1 MTESN
6 AVAPP
11 DPVRRLTIGLVT
23 ANVSVGVGATL
34 WSAVLDAAERHDVNL
49 ICFPGGEV
57 RTTERPPNSVYDLVD
72 PELLDGLICWTSA
85 LELPADE
92 RRTNRWAERFAR
104 LPLVSLNG
112 TIGAADP
119 LVLDSY
125 RGMCAVVEHLIEVH
139 GRTRIA
145 FIPGTAANPAT
156 AERLRAYADTL
167 ARRRLRMDRKL
178 ISTPA
183 DSRTGAGASA
193 MHALLDARGL
203 QPGRDFDAVVA
214 CSDLLA
220 AEALRVLSGRGIAV
234 PQDVAVAGFNDSP
247 EARLTDP
254 PLTSVSMPF
263 DDLGDLAVETLLQR
277 LGDIPV
283 TDRPPPQ
290 SNLVIRRSCG
300 CPGALVAEPDPQPT
314 GDAARQVGGQFG
326 GLEVLPPLPR
336 EFLLSAF
343 DLAVDGDGTAFLIEI
358 DRLVRTWATT
368 PDQLDS
374 WAAAIGG
381 LRCRVDP
388 ELGRVER
395 LIGQARLIVAEAA
408 HRRLEAERWR
418 TDQAARRLRE
428 LGNALSSAVDVAALE
443 KVLDRHLPELGI
455 PAWHLSLEPRA
466 AVDLAE
472 VLPSGRRYS
481 MVAEPLYV
489 RDELLGFGLFE
500 VGSRDGAVY
509 RALGEQIS
517 HTLKEIRL
525 FQDVLDARDSAEQA
539 NQAKSGLLA
548 SVGEVLREPVV
559 GVLRQL
565 ATLRR
570 SVAAMDAPPVELVN
584 GLARIRAD
592 AEIQLRVIGNLLD
605 LSRIEIDAVDLS
617 PTLLDPGELL
627 SEVLGKLPQ
636 DDPVPTRLPLIQADR
651 DRLRQALIALRV
663 TTDRLAGNV
672 ALTVDVLPPSL
683 RIRLRVVCGYRLPPE
698 SFGAGPE
705 FALPIAQRL
714 IALHD
719 GSLRF
724 EPGPDGGTFVVDVP
738 LPTPSGRR
746 GVTGPT
752 SSLLSVG
759 EVAEAPAIASRL
771 GVDVR
776 RLRTG
781 SDNEAIGDLTRPVAV
796 TLDLAGLR
804 TEDWPLVRHLHDH
817 PSLRRTPFLVYGR
830 PTACSRGLT
839 ELLAAARPAGATAPV
854 VIADGCDGSRFVRIV
869 EHVLPGHPVLAAADG
884 TTALTSLGPDLPG
897 LLILTK
903 TLPDMSA
910 FDVLDRLAHEGSPV
924 PALVLSSGPITARD
938 VLRAEPHPR
947 VILIGEGIL
956 SEVELTDLLVRLLAP
971 GHTAAHGSKARV
983 RQAVAYLHQRF
994 HHPIS
999 RRQVAEAAG
1008 MSEDYLSRVF
1018 HRELGLSPWLYLNRL
1033 RIQQAKERL
1042 RNSNDSVQLVAR
1054 RVGFRDRAY
1063 FSRTFR
1069 KLTGVSPQA
1078 FREGTPADTSL

>member
-167 ARRRLRMDRKL
+167 ARRRLRLDRKL

-220 AEALRVLSGRGIAV
+220 AEALRVLSGRGVVV

-300 CPGALVAEPDPQPT
+300 CPGSLVAEPDAQL
-314 GDAARQVGGQFG
+314 G
-326 GLEVLPPLPR
+326 GLDALPPLPR

-343 DLAVDGDGTAFLIEI
+343 DQAIDGDSTAFLIEI

-381 LRCRVDP
+381 LHGRGDP
-388 ELGRVER
+388 EVVR

-408 HRRLEAERWR
+408 HRHLEAERWR

-455 PAWHLSLEPRA
+455 PAWHLSLESRA
-466 AVDLAE
+466 AVSLAE

-517 HTLKEIRL
+517 HTLMEIRL

-627 SEVLGKLPQ
+627 SEVFGQLLRA
-636 DDPVPTRLPLIQADR
+636 DSVPARLPLIQADR

-663 TTDRLAGNV
+663 STDRLAGKV

-683 RIRLRVVCGYRLPPE
+683 RIQLRVVCGYRLPPD

-724 EPGPDGGTFVVDVP
+724 EPGPDGGTFQVDLP

-759 EVAEAPAIASRL
+759 EAAEAPGIATRL

-776 RLRTG
+776 RLRTAT
-781 SDNEAIGDLTRPVAV
+781 DNEAIGDLTRPVAV
-796 TLDLAGLR
+796 ALDLAGLR

-830 PTACSRGLT
+830 PDAGSRGLT

-854 VIADGCDGSRFVRIV
+854 VVADGSCGSRFVRIV
-869 EHVLPGHPVLAAADG
+869 EQVLPGHPVLTAADG

-924 PALVLSSGPITARD
+924 PALVLSSGPITSRD

-947 VILIGEGIL
+947 VVLIGEGIL
-956 SEVELTDLLVRLLAP
+956 SEAELTDLLVRLLAP
-971 GHTAAHGSKARV
+971 GHTAAQGSKARV

-1042 RNSNDSVQLVAR
+1042 RNTNDSVQLVAR

-1069 KLTGVSPQA
+1069 KLTGISPQA
-1078 FREGTPADTSL
+1078 FREGTPTASGG

>member
-6 AVAPP
+6 AIER

-57 RTTERPPNSVYDLVD
+57 RTTDRPPNSVYDLVD

-85 LELPADE
+85 LELPADH
-92 RRTNRWAERFAR
+92 RRTSRLTERFNR

-112 TIGAADP
+112 AIGAADP

-125 RGMCAVVEHLIEVH
+125 HGMCAVIEHLIEVH
-139 GRTRIA
+139 ARTRIA

-156 AERLRAYADTL
+156 AERLRAYSDTL
-167 ARRRLRMDRKL
+167 SRRRLRLDPKL
-178 ISTPA
+178 ISTPG

-220 AEALRVLSGRGIAV
+220 AEALRVLSQRGITV
-234 PQDVAVAGFNDSP
+234 PRDVSVAGFNDSP

-254 PLTSVSMPF
+254 PLTSVSMPYA
-263 DDLGDLAVETLLQR
+263 DLGELAVETLLER
-277 LGDIPV
+277 MGNAPV
-283 TDRPPPQ
+283 VDRPPPR

-300 CPGALVAEPDPQPT
+300 CPGALTSQPE
-314 GDAARQVGGQFG
+314 A
-326 GLEVLPPLPR
+326 GLERLPPLPR

-343 DLAVDGDGTAFLIEI
+343 NQAFRPASDDARFLTEI

-374 WAAAIGG
+374 WAAAIAG
-381 LRCRVDP
+381 LRQRAAAGLDTAQQV
-388 ELGRVER
+388 RAER

-408 HRRLEAERWR
+408 HRQLEAERWQ
-418 TDQAARRLRE
+418 TEQASRRLRE
-428 LGNALSSAVDVAALE
+428 LGNALSSVVDEAALE
-443 KVLDRHLPELGI
+443 SVLDRQLPELGI
-455 PAWHLSLEPRA
+455 PAWHLSLERRA
-466 AVDLAE
+466 NLAVAKM
-472 VLPSGRRYS
+472 LPSDRRFS

-500 VGSRDGAVY
+500 VGSRDGTIY

-525 FQDVLDARDSAEQA
+525 FQEVLDARDSAEQA

-548 SVGEVLREPVV
+548 SVSEVLREPVV
-559 GVLRQL
+559 GMLRQL

-570 SVAAMDAPPVELVN
+570 SVAALEAPPDELVA
-584 GLARIRAD
+584 GLARLRAD
-592 AEIQLRVIGNLLD
+592 AELQLRVIGNLLD
-605 LSRIEIDAVDLS
+605 LSRIEIDAVALS
-617 PTLLDPGELL
+617 PALLDPRDLL
-627 SEVLGKLPQ
+627 HEVFGARL
-636 DDPVPTRLPLIQADR
+636 PTRLPLIQADR

-663 TTDRLAGNV
+663 TTDRLGGRVTLEA
-672 ALTVDVLPPSL
+672 DVLPPCL
-683 RIRLRVVCGYRLPPE
+683 RIRLRVDCGRSLPSG

-724 EPGPDGGTFVVDVP
+724 DTGPVGGTFQIEIP

-746 GVTGPT
+746 APTGPAY
-752 SSLLSVG
+752 SLMSVG
-759 EVAEAPAIASRL
+759 TVAESGEIASRL
-771 GVDVR
+771 GVSVR
-776 RLRTG
+776 LLRSSEATG
-781 SDNEAIGDLTRPVAV
+781 DIARPAGVA
-796 TLDLAGLR
+796 LDLAELR
-804 TEDWPLVRHLHDH
+804 TEDWPLIRHLHDH

-830 PTACSRGLT
+830 PETTSRGLT
-839 ELLAAARPAGATAPV
+839 ELLASARPAGATAPV
-854 VIADGCDGSRFVRIV
+854 VIADDSCGSRETYRRILQQI
-869 EHVLPGHPVLAAADG
+869 LPGHPVLAAADG
-884 TTALTSLGPDLPG
+884 TTALTSLGQDVPG
-897 LLILTK
+897 LLVLAK
-903 TLPDMSA
+903 SLPDMDA
-910 FDVLDRLAHEGSPV
+910 FDVLDRLATEGAPV
-924 PALVLSSGPITARD
+924 PALVLSGGPITARD

-947 VILIGEGIL
+947 VVLIGEGIL
-956 SEVELTDLLVRLLAP
+956 SEAELTDLLVRLVAP
-971 GHTAAHGSKARV
+971 GHTAAQLSKIRV
-983 RQAVAYLHQRF
+983 REAVAYLHQRF

-1078 FREGTPADTSL
+1078 FREGTPVLPGPLVPPS